1 MNSKDL
7 ESLKF
12 YLKKEP
18 MINKWRRKAL
28 KFMLTSIAPKI
39 DEYDYYNIKE
49 FVNVV
54 SRLNEPFQPCANHFK
69 KCNDEYIGTIFT
81 QVKTLHLIRKI
92 TNTKSAKEKN
102 KNNS

>member
-1 MNSKDL
+1 MANVKETLTANLHQAMKTGSKQD
-7 ESLKF
+7 KIDA
-12 YLKKEP
+12 YLK
-18 MINKWRRKAL
+18 IAL
-28 KFMLTSIAPKI
+28 H
-39 DEYDYYNIKE
+39 DYNIKE